1 MTNSAKHDEL
11 PNERARQLLKVLV
24 ERYIEKGLPVG
35 SRTLAKGSGMD
46 LSPATIRNVMADLED
61 HGFIVAPHT
70 SAGRVP
76 TQKGYRLFVDTLVK
90 LKPPTGKEIHSLEK
104 QLSGR
109 CEDIKSL
116 VESASSL
123 LSSLTHLAGIVT
135 VPRQPH
141 PALSQIEFLPLS
153 DRRVLAIM
161 VVNNEEVQ
169 NRILHLDRD
178 FSADE
183 LRQAANYLNQE
194 FAGRELDDVRR
205 GILEK
210 LQETRAN
217 MNQLMADAIQIASA
231 ALIPEE
237 SDQNAYILAGQTNLM
252 DIADLSNV
260 DKLREL
266 FDGFTRQRD
275 ILHLLDQS
283 LAAGGVQIFIG
294 QESGYRMLD
303 ECSLVAA
310 PYEVNREVVGV
321 LAVIGPTRM
330 AYERIIPIV
339 DVTAKLLGSALNS
352 RF

>member
-1 MTNSAKHDEL
+1 MKADKHVEL
-11 PNERARQLLKVLV
+11 PNERARQLLRVLV
-24 ERYIEKGLPVG
+24 ERYIEEGLPVG

-46 LSPATIRNVMADLED
+46 LSPATIRNVMADLEEQ
-61 HGFIVAPHT
+61 GFIAAPHT

-76 TQKGYRLFVDTLVK
+76 TQKGYRLFVDSLVK
-90 LKPPTGKEIHSLEK
+90 LKPPTGHEILSLER
-104 QLSGR
+104 QLSPD
-109 CEDIKSL
+109 CDDAKSL
-116 VESASSL
+116 VEAASEI

-135 VPRQPH
+135 LPRQSH

-153 DRRVLAIM
+153 DHRVLAIM

-169 NRILHLDRD
+169 NRILSLERD
-178 FSADE
+178 YSASE

-194 FAGRELDDVRR
+194 FAGRELSDVRL
-205 GILEK
+205 GILAK
-210 LQETRAN
+210 LKETRAN
-217 MNQLMADAIQIASA
+217 MNQLMADAIEIASA
-231 ALIPEE
+231 ALTPEE
-237 SDQNAYILAGQTNLM
+237 DEQNAYVLAGQTNLM

-266 FDGFTRQRD
+266 FEGFTRQRD

-294 QESGYRMLD
+294 QESGYSMLD

-310 PYEVNREVVGV
+310 PYAVNQEVVGV
-321 LAVIGPTRM
+321 LGVIGPTRM

>member
-1 MTNSAKHDEL
+1 M
-11 PNERARQLLKVLV
+11 
-24 ERYIEKGLPVG
+24 
-35 SRTLAKGSGMD
+35 
-46 LSPATIRNVMADLED
+46 
-61 HGFIVAPHT
+61 
-70 SAGRVP
+70 
-76 TQKGYRLFVDTLVK
+76 LVK
-90 LKPPTGKEIHSLEK
+90 LKPPTGKEIHSLEE

-116 VESASSL
+116 VESASTI
-123 LSSLTHLAGIVT
+123 LSSLTHLAGVVT
-135 VPRQPH
+135 VPRQTH
-141 PALSQIEFLPLS
+141 RALSQIEFLPLS

-183 LRQAANYLNQE
+183 LRRAANYLNQE
-194 FAGRELDDVRR
+194 FAGRDLDDVRQR
-205 GILEK
+205 ILEK
-210 LQETRAN
+210 LRETRAN
-217 MNQLMADAIQIASA
+217 MNQLMADEIQIASA
-231 ALIPEE
+231 ALSPEE
-237 SDQNAYILAGQTNLM
+237 SDQKAYILAGQTNLM
-252 DIADLSNV
+252 DIADLSDV

-283 LAAGGVQIFIG
+283 LAAGGIQIFIG

-310 PYEVNREVVGV
+310 PYEVNHEVVGV